1 MHRCPIGS
9 QHIFSR
15 FPKAVTLVENNP
27 HLAVKEQTAV
37 EEQSAAVL
45 QNFKHNFIHAGR
57 GLVPG
62 LMSLL
67 VSRPTNIK
75 TKSLLS

>member
-1 MHRCPIGS
+1 M
-9 QHIFSR
+9 
-15 FPKAVTLVENNP
+15 ALVENNP
-27 HLAVKEQTAV
+27 QLADTNIKELYNTE